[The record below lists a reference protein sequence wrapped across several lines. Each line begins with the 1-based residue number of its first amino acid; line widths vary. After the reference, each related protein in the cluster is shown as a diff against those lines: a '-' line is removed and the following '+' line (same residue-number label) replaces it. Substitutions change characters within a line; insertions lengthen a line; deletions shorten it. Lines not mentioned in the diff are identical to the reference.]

1 MTDRGMF
8 YRVYNKRTGK
18 YMSNDIK
25 SDCWTL
31 RNKNSAVSLLTRR
44 LQMNYKWYELVLM
57 EFRVDK
63 PPKQY
68 YYLDEVLTSE
78 DGIDTEFIDL
88 LFFGD
93 KGG

>member
-1 MTDRGMF
+1 
-8 YRVYNKRTGK
+8 
-18 YMSNDIK
+18 
-25 SDCWTL
+25 
-31 RNKNSAVSLLTRR
+31 
-44 LQMNYKWYELVLM
+44 MNYKWYELVLM